1 MFLSLFPLLPS
12 STTQPLLIYFIRIH
26 LKTPMST
33 KYFKYKLHR
42 DANYYPLFHPYE
54 TFFKNNMTKR
64 KMHKMHKNLEVMGE
78 K

>member
-1 MFLSLFPLLPS
+1 
-12 STTQPLLIYFIRIH
+12 
-26 LKTPMST
+26 MST